1 MPSPAGTA
9 SAHRDD
15 DADDHAEAAGDEV
28 LGDLA
33 EVGHERLRHRDRR
46 RQDVA
51 LHQHGD
57 DLPDQQHDQRS
68 DEQIAF
74 THGRRSDEA

>member
-9 SAHRDD
+9 SATAMMMLTITRKPL
-15 DADDHAEAAGDEV
+15 ATKC
-28 LGDLA
+28 LRDLA
-33 EVGHERLRHRDRR
+33 EVFHERLRHGDGR

-57 DLPDQQHDQRS
+57 DLPDRAARS
-68 DEQIAF
+68 EMVTI
-74 THGRRSDEA
+74 RSRLRMTRALC